1 LLAFLEGKRMN
12 SHVLQPDK
20 RLRKSVGF
28 TLIELLV
35 VIAIIAVLVALLLP
49 AVQQAREAARRT
61 QCKNNLKQ
69 LGLALQ
75 NYHDIYNLFP
85 GHATGPSSFPPGY
98 NLNGMVALLPML
110 DQSPRYNLISGI
122 VMANGTTYPPFQA
135 WPWDT
140 NYTPWLGQ
148 LPGLTC
154 PSDTGL
160 PASGIGLN
168 NYRFCVGTTISGND
182 YQWNAPNSPQTGIF
196 AGYPLQF
203 GMRDITDGSSN
214 TIAMTERCAGNTN
227 NPFDALGNVA
237 QVGGFSNPDVSP
249 VASNPGVIACAATYS
264 GQYYLS
270 STTIPTTTNP
280 WYPGSRWPDG
290 RPYYA
295 IANTILPPNGPSCTQ
310 NFDWGWSLMTP
321 TSRHT
326 GVVQVG
332 MADGS
337 VRAISQ
343 NINLLTWQGLGT
355 RAGGE
360 VAGDF

>member
-1 LLAFLEGKRMN
+1 
-12 SHVLQPDK
+12 
-20 RLRKSVGF
+20 
-28 TLIELLV
+28 
-35 VIAIIAVLVALLLP
+35 
-49 AVQQAREAARRT
+49 
-61 QCKNNLKQ
+61 
-69 LGLALQ
+69 
-75 NYHDIYNLFP
+75 
-85 GHATGPSSFPPGY
+85 
-98 NLNGMVALLPML
+98 MVALLPMI
-110 DQSPRYNLISGI
+110 DQTPRYNQISGT
-122 VMANGTTYPPFQA
+122 VTATNGTTYPPFQA

-148 LPGLTC
+148 LPGLAC

-160 PASGIGLN
+160 QPGGIGFS

-182 YQWNAPNSPQTGIF
+182 YQWNASNSPQTGIF
-196 AGYPLQF
+196 GGYPLQF
-203 GMRDITDGSSN
+203 GMRDILDGSSN
-214 TIAMTERCAGNTN
+214 TIAMAERCGGSTN

-249 VASNPGVIACAATYS
+249 VASNPGVIACAATFS
-264 GQYYLS
+264 GQSYLP

-290 RPYYA
+290 RPYYS
-295 IANTILPPNGPSCTQ
+295 IVNTILQPNGPSCTQ

-326 GVVQVG
+326 GIVQVG

-360 VAGDF
+360 VVGDF